1 MMHQSESAIVERTLS
16 AQLRRTSL
24 KTEETSMLRHPLD
37 DVEWRRI
44 FGAVGQAVRSAGEPG
59 FRVIAEHIAGL
70 ILRLDPLMT
79 SYCRQTCPTC
89 PDPCCNG
96 RKVFF
101 NLTDV
106 VYLAVLGKEAV
117 PGQTRSQ
124 AGRPCRYLSGEG
136 CRLSRLL
143 RPYVCTW
150 FLCEAQMALL
160 QAEPVRFQ
168 RGITETLTEI
178 RQARLLLESL
188 YEECTGRS
196 SE

>member
-1 MMHQSESAIVERTLS
+1 MTHQSGSAIVEWTLS
-16 AQLRRTSL
+16 VQLRRTSL
-24 KTEETSMLRHPLD
+24 KSEETSCLRHPLD

-44 FGAVGQAVRSAGEPG
+44 FGAVSQTVRNAGEPG

-70 ILRLDPLMT
+70 ILLLDPLMT
-79 SYCRQTCPTC
+79 SYCQRTCPTC
-89 PDPCCNG
+89 LDPCCNG

-106 VYLAVLGKEAV
+106 VYLAGRGKGAV

-124 AGRPCRYLSGEG
+124 AGLPCRYLSREG

-168 RGITETLTEI
+168 RSITETLTEI
-178 RQARLLLESL
+178 RRGRLLLESL